1 MNRIIHGDGPD
12 TLAVIQA
19 NIAATSTGYVD
30 DGAGNAFVHLPNK
43 RIAVDIVDY
52 TNLSTIK
59 HTAVWAL
66 LGAKDT
72 ANNRYAITFYASAT
86 GAATNVTCVDGDLIV
101 PTGNLVAGVQQTPI
115 GLNAIISDSNPG
127 VGNLQ
132 GVSVTGN
139 PWWQAQIFG
148 NSGVLRQL
156 DLGDI
161 QEVIDTIAT
170 QTDYSESDI
179 SLMFC
184 NYPVRRAYF
193 KMMLAERRQVNTMK
207 LDGGWTALDYNGMP
221 FVVDSQAKRNRI
233 NFLVL
238 DTVGLIRTS
247 DFDWMDKDGS
257 YLYRVSGKDSY
268 AATLFHY
275 GNLACYNR
283 NGNGALTDIL
293 ET

>member
-1 MNRIIHGDGPD
+1 
-12 TLAVIQA
+12 
-19 NIAATSTGYVD
+19 
-30 DGAGNAFVHLPNK
+30 
-43 RIAVDIVDY
+43 
-52 TNLSTIK
+52 
-59 HTAVWAL
+59 
-66 LGAKDT
+66 
-72 ANNRYAITFYASAT
+72 
-86 GAATNVTCVDGDLIV
+86 
-101 PTGNLVAGVQQTPI
+101 
-115 GLNAIISDSNPG
+115 
-127 VGNLQ
+127 
-132 GVSVTGN
+132 VTGN

-221 FVVDSQAKRNRI
+221 FVVDSQATRNRI